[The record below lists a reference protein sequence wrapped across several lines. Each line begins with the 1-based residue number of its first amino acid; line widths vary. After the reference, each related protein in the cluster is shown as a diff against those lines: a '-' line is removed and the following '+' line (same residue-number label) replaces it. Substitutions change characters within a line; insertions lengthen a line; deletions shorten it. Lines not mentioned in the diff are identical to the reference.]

1 MQNVLIID
9 DSSYNQFVMKEIMN
23 GIFPEERNRYN
34 IDTALNG
41 LEAIE
46 EYLLKIENISSDRK
60 SSKYDIIFLDL
71 NMPIMDGY
79 QVLITYQ

>member
-1 MQNVLIID
+1 VLIID

-23 GIFPEERNRYN
+23 GIFPEERGRYN

-46 EYLLKIENISSDRK
+46 EYLLKKENITSDKK

-79 QVLITYQ
+79 QVLITFQ

>member
-23 GIFPEERNRYN
+23 GNFPEERSRYN

-46 EYLLKIENISSDRK
+46 EFLLKKENITSDRK

>member
-1 MQNVLIID
+1 MLIVD
-9 DSSYNQFVMKEIMN
+9 DSSNNQFVIKEIMN
-23 GIFPEERNRYN
+23 GIFDEEKGRYN

-46 EYLLKIENISSDRK
+46 EYLLKKENITSDRK

-79 QVLITYQ
+79 QVLI